1 MDKISLLNHSVGVL
15 CDNVRQNATKVILS
29 SSPLKSGLQVSVGHF
44 FYLISP
50 KNIPFL
56 NLGRK
61 RTCAVMSCQELDPV
75 EDFLRK
81 KFNGLCT

>member
-1 MDKISLLNHSVGVL
+1 MICKGPSGKEQRKGTLSVANLVL
-15 CDNVRQNATKVILS
+15 SAEKWLAGICG
-29 SSPLKSGLQVSVGHF
+29 PLFLF
-44 FYLISP
+44 IIP
-50 KNIPFL
+50 KKYPIFL
-56 NLGRK
+56 NFGRK

>member
-44 FYLISP
+44 FYLISH
-50 KNIPFL
+50 FL
-56 NLGRK
+56 NFGRK

-81 KFNGLCT
+81 KPNGLRS

>member
-1 MDKISLLNHSVGVL
+1 MCKIALLNHPIDVL
-15 CDNVRQNATKVILS
+15 CDNVRQNATKEIIS

-56 NLGRK
+56 NFGRK
-61 RTCAVMSCQELDPV
+61 RTCAIMSCQELDPV

-81 KFNGLCT
+81 KPNGLRS